1 MSNQYSIG
9 VLCYNEIF
17 YKISIIDVCD
27 SFILI
32 LCHILTLLAK
42 MNLDRYTSNDV
53 CYENKKC
60 MV

>member
-53 CYENKKC
+53 CYEKEC